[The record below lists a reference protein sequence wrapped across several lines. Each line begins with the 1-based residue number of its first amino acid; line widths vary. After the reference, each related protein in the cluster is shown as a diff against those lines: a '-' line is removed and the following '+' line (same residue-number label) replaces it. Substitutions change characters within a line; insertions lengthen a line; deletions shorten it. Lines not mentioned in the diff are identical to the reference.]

1 MFLIFSTESKL
12 VSQLCLRPFA
22 SPTIGAVAPS
32 NNKNK
37 HCIGDQAARHTN
49 NPRRVSAFIHGTS
62 ARAAVPEASSQ
73 PALLLVW
80 KEEGE
85 LCSALALRV
94 LAVSRARLSGVVGEW
109 AGAGKESQSL
119 AG

>member
-1 MFLIFSTESKL
+1 MFLIFSTKSKL
-12 VSQLCLRPFA
+12 VSQLCLRPLA
-22 SPTIGAVAPS
+22 SSTIGAVAPS

-37 HCIGDQAARHTN
+37 QCIGHQAARHTD

-62 ARAAVPEASSQ
+62 ALAAVAEASCQ
-73 PALLLVW
+73 PALLLIW
-80 KEEGE
+80 EDEGE
-85 LCSALALRV
+85 LCTALALRV

-109 AGAGKESQSL
+109 AGAGEESQSL